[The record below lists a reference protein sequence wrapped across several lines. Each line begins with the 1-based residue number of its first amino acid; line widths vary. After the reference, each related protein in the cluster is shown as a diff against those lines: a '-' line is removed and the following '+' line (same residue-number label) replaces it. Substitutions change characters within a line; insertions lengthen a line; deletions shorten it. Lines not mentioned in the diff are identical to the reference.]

1 MRFLSLLT
9 LYLCTQNIS
18 LAANPNKPHPH
29 QGTATKFIDP
39 KPTEVSTSEI
49 EILTSGKSVRKQ
61 VKQGNGGRG
70 IAIMDVAAPVDVVM
84 GVILDFPMYP
94 KWIDQLSKCEVYH
107 REEKNSVQ
115 YIYADFVIS
124 SMMMSIE
131 YYIKHTY
138 MPNKNLL
145 TWTLDYNKESDLDDS
160 TGYWLAYP
168 SPQDPQKTRVEYSVD
183 LRVGGWVPGF
193 VEDMLANQGLEDA
206 TKWMKRESEK
216 RASK

>member
-1 MRFLSLLT
+1 MHFFSLLSFFMFSS
-9 LYLCTQNIS
+9 NVS
-18 LAANPNKPHPH
+18 FAANPNKPHAH
-29 QGTATKFIDP
+29 QGTAQKFVNP
-39 KPTEVSTSEI
+39 KPTELTVSEI
-49 EILTSGKSVRKQ
+49 QVLTSGNSVRKQ
-61 VKQGNGGRG
+61 VKQDNGGRG

-84 GVILDFPMYP
+84 DVILDFPMYP

-107 REEKNSVQ
+107 RENKNSVQ
-115 YIYADFVIS
+115 YIYADFIIS

-138 MPNKNLL
+138 TPDKNLL
-145 TWTLDYNKESDLDDS
+145 TWTLDYDKESDLDDS

-168 SPQDPQKTRVEYSVD
+168 SPQDPKKTRVEYSVD
-183 LRVGGWVPGF
+183 LRVGNWVPGF

-216 RASK
+216 RAK

>member
-1 MRFLSLLT
+1 MISSLLT
-9 LYLCTQNIS
+9 LLMFHQS
-18 LAANPNKPHPH
+18 PVLAANPDKPHSH
-29 QGTATKFIDP
+29 QGTATKFVDP
-39 KPTEVSTSEI
+39 KRTELTAAEM
-49 EILTSGKSVRKQ
+49 EILRSGIPVRKQ

-70 IAIMDVAAPVDVVM
+70 IAIMDVSAPIDVVM
-84 GVILDFPMYP
+84 NVILDFPMYP
-94 KWIDQLSKCEVYH
+94 KWIDQLSKCEIYDKSS
-107 REEKNSVQ
+107 EGSQK
-115 YIYADFVIS
+115 YIYADFIIS
-124 SMMMSIE
+124 SMMMTVQ

-138 MPNKNLL
+138 TPSKNLI
-145 TWTLDYNKESDLDDS
+145 TWTLDYGKESDLDDS

-168 SPQDPQKTRVEYSVD
+168 SPDDPKKTRVEYSVD